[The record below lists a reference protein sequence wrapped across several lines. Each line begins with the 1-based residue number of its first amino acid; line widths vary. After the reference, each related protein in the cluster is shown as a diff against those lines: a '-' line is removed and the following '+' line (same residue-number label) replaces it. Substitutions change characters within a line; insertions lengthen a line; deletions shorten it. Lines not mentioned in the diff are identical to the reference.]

1 MNFASVPEF
10 SIILCIRLLR
20 AISDIIG
27 SSSDESVLQSQ
38 MSSIILCRYYSF
50 QINWF
55 FTGVFISPL
64 STTNHVGLEYIG
76 VGGEISTPLKAIDL
90 EAVVSNLLSV
100 KRTKQF
106 LKSFIQ
112 VQV

>member
-1 MNFASVPEF
+1 MAQQ
-10 SIILCIRLLR
+10 
-20 AISDIIG
+20 G
-27 SSSDESVLQSQ
+27 TVLQFPNQ
-38 MSSIILCRYYSF
+38 LIFYGGIYF
-50 QINWF
+50 A
-55 FTGVFISPL
+55 P
-64 STTNHVGLEYIG
+64 TTNHVGLEYIG

>member
-1 MNFASVPEF
+1 MNLCFSPRCLVLYYVGTTVSKSIDFLRGYLFAP
-10 SIILCIRLLR
+10 
-20 AISDIIG
+20 
-27 SSSDESVLQSQ
+27 
-38 MSSIILCRYYSF
+38 
-50 QINWF
+50 
-55 FTGVFISPL
+55 
-64 STTNHVGLEYIG
+64 TTNHVGLEYIG